1 MSTAGNKEKI
11 QKAGGFHVQQ
21 LEIITSKGVVVDL
34 LGALVHITFFEDI
47 QASSITGNCILND
60 LVNLSTV
67 GPVIGQ
73 EYLRMKI
80 NTQGLSEDEGTF
92 DFTENLLVINSL
104 TSKTEGASGNEFLTI
119 EFSTSELQKDQ
130 RIRINQSY
138 SGSYSDIF
146 KKIMRDHLSSK
157 KKLYV
162 EPSRGTKKL
171 IFPNFSPFEA
181 INMMKRQAV
190 SAHDGSPTY
199 MFFEDFKGYHFRSL
213 SSMYSEPTVFTYKTS
228 VPGSKPNDPVS
239 DLSTVIEFQIQS
251 IGDTAAA
258 QRLGAYASELI
269 SYDTYT
275 RRHITTTY
283 NYLDNFD
290 SETHVTAGKDTNI
303 DEFPLISSTPVQG
316 TSRMSDFPA
325 RRYLAPNANYI
336 DGGGN
341 YTDLTVLHDEDGQ
354 PVYNATQTETW
365 LQRRQSQLLQL
376 DRGITCSI
384 KTNGNTLID
393 CGDVVEFNL
402 PSVAAAKTEEN
413 DKLDFFYRG
422 RFLIRRI
429 RQDFNVASKKHE
441 SIMTLV
447 KDSLS
452 KELLSTDESL
462 EFEPE
467 DNDEIIEEFY
477 TKQQ

>member
-60 LVNLSTV
+60 LLNLSTV

-104 TSKTEGASGNEFLTI
+104 TSKSEGASGNEFLTI

-213 SSMYSEPTVFTYKTS
+213 SSMYSKPTVFTYKTS

-251 IGDTAAA
+251 IGDSAAA

-275 RRHITTTY
+275 RRHITT
-283 NYLDNFD
+283 
-290 SETHVTAGKDTNI
+290 I
-303 DEFPLISSTPVQG
+303 
-316 TSRMSDFPA
+316 
-325 RRYLAPNANYI
+325 YI
-336 DGGGN
+336 
-341 YTDLTVLHDEDGQ
+341 
-354 PVYNATQTETW
+354 
-365 LQRRQSQLLQL
+365 
-376 DRGITCSI
+376 I
-384 KTNGNTLID
+384 
-393 CGDVVEFNL
+393 
-402 PSVAAAKTEEN
+402 
-413 DKLDFFYRG
+413 
-422 RFLIRRI
+422 
-429 RQDFNVASKKHE
+429 
-441 SIMTLV
+441 
-447 KDSLS
+447 
-452 KELLSTDESL
+452 
-462 EFEPE
+462 
-467 DNDEIIEEFY
+467 
-477 TKQQ
+477 